1 MKSTNLITIAAAVA
15 LLLNTSC
22 SKAKTS
28 ETTEG
33 LSDEVIKKK
42 FGRDKITSIKRGT
55 IVQGAGGVIPKGVK
69 VYPIQFNGHTTA
81 YFFQD
86 EFGDWKCNIKGRQT
100 AF

>member
-33 LSDEVIKKK
+33 PSDEFIKKK
-42 FGRDKITSIKRGT
+42 LGVNKITIKRGT

-69 VYPIQFNGHTTA
+69 VYPIQLNGRDTA

-86 EFGDWKCNIKGRQT
+86 EFGDWKCNMKGMRT